1 MKVYAKN
8 EEMAKL
14 LKHPINKQG
23 FRDVN
28 TPAEWPADQFTTR
41 RIEDGDVLTE
51 EDKGKQPLK
60 AETKPASEQQDRTVA
75 QGSSGGKS

>member
-1 MKVYAKN
+1 
-8 EEMAKL
+8 MAKL

-41 RIEDGDVLTE
+41 RIADGDVLTE
-51 EDKGKQPLK
+51 EDKQSAKVDQK
-60 AETKPASEQQDRTVA
+60 AA
-75 QGSSGGKS
+75 QGSSGGKSGG